1 MKDCTE
7 RDTDSGCKDEGKALE
22 SVGGKKRQP
31 FPLVSFKQPDVLPG
45 RTNGG
50 AMEIAQRQEPEVLR

>member
-7 RDTDSGCKDEGKALE
+7 RDTDSGCKDEGKAQ

-50 AMEIAQRQEPEVLR
+50 DMEIAQRQGPEVLR

>member
-7 RDTDSGCKDEGKALE
+7 RDTDSGCKNEGKAQE

-45 RTNGG
+45 RTNGED
-50 AMEIAQRQEPEVLR
+50 MEIA